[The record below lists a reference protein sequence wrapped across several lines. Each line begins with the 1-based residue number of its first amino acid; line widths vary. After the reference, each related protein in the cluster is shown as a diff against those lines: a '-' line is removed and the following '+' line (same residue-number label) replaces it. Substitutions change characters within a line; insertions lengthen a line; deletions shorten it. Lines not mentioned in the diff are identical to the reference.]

1 MKLDS
6 AIPQAEPSLTEKEF
20 LQMENQFLQDE
31 LEFQELCNSFEL
43 IETIKDCI
51 RKEGGVSSSL
61 EIMFGENWSNNS
73 VALEDL
79 EKAEEGLLDFFKKK
93 DSMESAE
100 GRLSLISSM
109 LQKIKSVKLEDIKD
123 LKYPRVA
130 KDLVYD
136 KDKLNAIYADVKDL
150 LDAFK
155 ELGFHY
161 YVIEAV
167 NVKSTLLP
175 NEKIPHSELNHVRD
189 YDTRLDKS
197 GIRELAGNLKSTLK
211 PRMKEAISIEPRTI
225 NSAEEFIQYR
235 EELAKKVESIMEF
248 CSKVRTVSK
257 ELFIKTGHEHT
268 LAGKAVFGLLN
279 VILNAIW
286 FIVRL
291 ALGIPVFILWGVL
304 NGLLFIFKKPIAAW
318 EEAYQRRQKEFDEYE
333 VK

>member
-1 MKLDS
+1 MKLNS
-6 AIPQAEPSLTEKEF
+6 AIHQTEFPLTEKEF

-79 EKAEEGLLDFFKKK
+79 EKAEEGLLDFFLKKP
-93 DSMESAE
+93 SPSSAE

-123 LKYPRVA
+123 LKFPRVA

-155 ELGFHY
+155 ELGFHNY
-161 YVIEAV
+161 IVSTSYVE
-167 NVKSTLLP
+167 STHLDDK
-175 NEKIPHSELNHVRD
+175 KIPHSELNDVRD

-197 GIRELAGNLKSTLK
+197 DIRELARDLKRTLK
-211 PRMKEAISIEPRTI
+211 PRMREAISIKPRTI

-235 EELAKKVESIMEF
+235 EELTKKVESIMEF

-268 LAGKAVFGLLN
+268 LAGKVVFGLLN
-279 VILNAIW
+279 AVW

-291 ALGIPVFILWGVL
+291 ALTIPVYMLLGVL
-304 NGLLFIFKKPIAAW
+304 NGLSFVIMKADVVWANA
-318 EEAYQRRQKEFDEYE
+318 ERRRKEEFDEYK